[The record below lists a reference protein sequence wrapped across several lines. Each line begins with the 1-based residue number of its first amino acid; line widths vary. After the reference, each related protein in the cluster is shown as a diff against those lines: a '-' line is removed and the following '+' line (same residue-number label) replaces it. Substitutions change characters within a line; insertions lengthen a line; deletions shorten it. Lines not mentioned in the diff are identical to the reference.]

1 MKQRRTSHR
10 RNAAVQPRWGWSGV
24 AEIAEP
30 QRVDEILMSVASSLP
45 SHRSPLKQ
53 IAEELLALGA
63 RYHRYLHQDEF
74 GPSRA
79 QRMAA
84 LRVLLDYLDLLLS
97 RLFSLPEHLR
107 LCLSAAFALYSPSQS
122 SSYCHDATVEQL
134 YEVTVDVE
142 RALIRIN
149 AVDDAELMVQIR
161 DVAQSTFEFLSSLDS
176 TTDAEVFMEAALSID
191 LIGGDASSAGSFS
204 NVCARLE
211 RLRRLFRLTVGRLED
226 QHGPAKGLSLPLLV
240 WQLCDLWHRETGQA
254 VTSSAVRDYVYTS
267 APQSAAGRFVL
278 AAVEALRPPEAWM
291 REHESPDAPVR
302 AKIIMATR
310 CDQAPT
316 VYVAM
321 RDYVASHPPSGVRR
335 GRRKAEGAT
344 F

>member
-1 MKQRRTSHR
+1 
-10 RNAAVQPRWGWSGV
+10 
-24 AEIAEP
+24 
-30 QRVDEILMSVASSLP
+30 MSVASSLP

-79 QRMAA
+79 ERMAA

-107 LCLSAAFALYSPSQS
+107 LCLSAALALYSPSRS
-122 SSYCHDATVEQL
+122 FSYSPSRSFSHCDDATVEQL
-134 YEVTVDVE
+134 YEATGDVE

-149 AVDDAELMVQIR
+149 AVDDAELMVQLR
-161 DVAQSTFEFLSSLDS
+161 DVAKDTFKFLLSLDS
-176 TTDAEVFMEAALSID
+176 TTDAEVFMEAACSIG
-191 LIGGDASSAGSFS
+191 LMGGDASNAGSFS

-226 QHGPAKGLSLPLLV
+226 RRGPEKGLSLPLLV

-254 VTSSAVRDYVYTS
+254 VTSSAVRDYVYTG

-278 AAVEALRPPEAWM
+278 AAVEALQPPEAWLQ
-291 REHESPDAPVR
+291 EHERPDAPVR
-302 AKIIMATR
+302 AKMATR
-310 CDQAPT
+310 CGQAPT

-321 RDYVASHPPSGVRR
+321 RDYVAWQPASGVRP

-344 F
+344 S

>member
-211 RLRRLFRLTVGRLED
+211 RLRRLFLVITMSGCSRVTLPRWWSPILPIMCTLTVMRWGAAGCAIGSSGWPRARCPR
-226 QHGPAKGLSLPLLV
+226 QLSL
-240 WQLCDLWHRETGQA
+240 G
-254 VTSSAVRDYVYTS
+254 SS
-267 APQSAAGRFVL
+267 
-278 AAVEALRPPEAWM
+278 
-291 REHESPDAPVR
+291 
-302 AKIIMATR
+302 
-310 CDQAPT
+310 
-316 VYVAM
+316 
-321 RDYVASHPPSGVRR
+321 
-335 GRRKAEGAT
+335 
-344 F
+344 